1 MDEGAL
7 GWISRND
14 SWDGPG
20 ALSLGCVTLAAL
32 GRTSAG
38 KLSLQLRALC
48 YSASPRSGLVGVG
61 GGWGGGQ

>member
-1 MDEGAL
+1 MGEGTL

-14 SWDGPG
+14 YWDAPW

-32 GRTSAG
+32 RRTSAG

-48 YSASPRSGLVGVG
+48 YSASPRSGLVGMG